1 MHMKTIS
8 GASVRCENLRKTFGA
23 VKAVDDVSFEI
34 GGGEFVTLL
43 GPSGSG
49 KTTTLMMIAGFE
61 VPSDGDILINDRSVA
76 AVQPRSRDI
85 GMIFQNYALFPH
97 MTVYQNVAFPLRM
110 RGREDQETR
119 HRVRVAL
126 ETVGLTGY
134 DNRFPRQLSGGQ
146 QQRVAFARAIVFDA
160 PLLLMDEPLGALD
173 KQLRQRLQLEVKR
186 IQRDLGVTVIY
197 VTHDQEEALI
207 MSDRIILMNDAR
219 IAQMGTPSELYDR
232 PVDKFVASFL
242 GESNM
247 LHGRVDQSQG
257 DEGSMTLNGRVVTGQ
272 VAAGLGA
279 GDPALLVVRPEKIHL
294 ADGHSDMRTNRLSG
308 QVLESIYVGDHLR
321 VVVGLEGGEQLVV
334 KHPTYFGGRNINIGD
349 IVEVGWHPAD
359 TRILRES

>member
-1 MHMKTIS
+1 MKAIS
-8 GASVRCENLRKTFGA
+8 GASVRCENLQKSFGA
-23 VKAVDDVSFEI
+23 VKAVDSVSFGI

-61 VPSDGDILINDRSVA
+61 VPSDGDIFINDRSVA

-110 RGREDQETR
+110 RGRDEQETR
-119 HRVRVAL
+119 QRVRVAL

-134 DNRFPRQLSGGQ
+134 DTRFPRQLSGGQ

-173 KQLRQRLQLEVKR
+173 KQLRQKLQLEVKR

-247 LHGRVDQSQG
+247 LHGRLDQTRG
-257 DEGSMTLNGRVVTGQ
+257 DEGSMTLSGRVVTGQ
-272 VAAGLGA
+272 LAAGLDA
-279 GDPALLVVRPEKIHL
+279 GDAALLVVRPEKIHL
-294 ADGHSDMRTNRLSG
+294 ADGHSNIRTNRLPG
-308 QVLESIYVGDHLR
+308 RVLESIYVGDHLR
-321 VVVGLEGGEQLVV
+321 LVVGVENGEQLVV
-334 KHPTYFGGRNINIGD
+334 KHPTYFGGRNINLGD
-349 IVEVGWHPAD
+349 IVELGWHPAD
-359 TRILRES
+359 TRILRAS

>member
-1 MHMKTIS
+1 
-8 GASVRCENLRKTFGA
+8 
-23 VKAVDDVSFEI
+23 
-34 GGGEFVTLL
+34 
-43 GPSGSG
+43 
-49 KTTTLMMIAGFE
+49 
-61 VPSDGDILINDRSVA
+61 
-76 AVQPRSRDI
+76 
-85 GMIFQNYALFPH
+85 
-97 MTVYQNVAFPLRM
+97 
-110 RGREDQETR
+110 
-119 HRVRVAL
+119 
-126 ETVGLTGY
+126 
-134 DNRFPRQLSGGQ
+134 
-146 QQRVAFARAIVFDA
+146 
-160 PLLLMDEPLGALD
+160 
-173 KQLRQRLQLEVKR
+173 
-186 IQRDLGVTVIY
+186 
-197 VTHDQEEALI
+197 

-294 ADGHSDMRTNRLSG
+294 TDGHSDMRTNRLSG